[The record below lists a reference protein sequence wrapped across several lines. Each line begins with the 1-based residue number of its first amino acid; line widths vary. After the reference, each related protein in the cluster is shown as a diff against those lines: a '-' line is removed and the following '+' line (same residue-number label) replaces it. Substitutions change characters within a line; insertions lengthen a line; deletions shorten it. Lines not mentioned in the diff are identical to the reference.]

1 MEKST
6 NYYYMRLKE
15 NFFESEDVVLLESMQ
30 DGYLYSNILLKMYVK
45 SLKDN
50 GRLDIRGIPYNPQ
63 MIAAMTRHQVETV
76 EKALKIFQ
84 DFGFIMIT
92 DDKMISMTDIRNGR
106 IKIGVHNYERD

>member
-15 NFFESEDVVLLESMQ
+15 NFFESEDIVLLESMQ

-45 SLKDN
+45 SLKSN
-50 GRLDIRGIPYNPQ
+50 GRLDINGIPYSPQ
-63 MIAAMTRHQVETV
+63 MIATITKHQVGTV

-84 DFGFIMIT
+84 ELGFIMIT
-92 DDKMISMTDIRNGR
+92 ENKMISMVDIREGK
-106 IKIGVHNYERD
+106 IKTGVRNYERD

>member
-15 NFFESEDVVLLESMQ
+15 NFFESEDIVLLESMQ

-45 SLKDN
+45 SLKSN
-50 GRLDIRGIPYNPQ
+50 GRLDINGIPYNPQ
-63 MIAAMTRHQVETV
+63 MIATVTRHQVGTV

-84 DFGFIMIT
+84 EWGFIIIT
-92 DDKMISMTDIRNGR
+92 EDNRISMTDIRNGR
-106 IKIGVHNYERD
+106 IKIGENNYERD